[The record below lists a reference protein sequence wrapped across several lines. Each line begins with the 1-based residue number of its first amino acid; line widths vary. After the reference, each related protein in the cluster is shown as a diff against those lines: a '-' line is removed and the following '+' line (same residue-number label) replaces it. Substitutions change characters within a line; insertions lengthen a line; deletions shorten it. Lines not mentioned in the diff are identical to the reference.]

1 MGRGMGCD
9 LQDSIMHLCCFI
21 IELPILV
28 CCHIPE
34 LFNTEMH
41 MHPGSCKNSSPV
53 ESKMV
58 CVLAML
64 CKLIQLF
71 MVVWLVLWHSHLGSS
86 VMYYC
91 LVRVT
96 SQSVIV
102 ISNGLPYFLAIFWFS
117 SFHVRL

>member
-1 MGRGMGCD
+1 MICKIQSCIFAA
-9 LQDSIMHLCCFI
+9 LSLNF
-21 IELPILV
+21 PF
-28 CCHIPE
+28 
-34 LFNTEMH
+34 LFAATSPSCSTLMH

>member
-1 MGRGMGCD
+1 MICKIQSCIFAA
-9 LQDSIMHLCCFI
+9 LSLNF
-21 IELPILV
+21 PF
-28 CCHIPE
+28 
-34 LFNTEMH
+34 LFAATSPSCSTLMH

-64 CKLIQLF
+64 C
-71 MVVWLVLWHSHLGSS
+71 SS